1 LFGFCLA
8 LVAYNMLAV
17 VLAALRSVHGESRI
31 DHDLSLYYVAHDI
44 AQTYQGMM
52 IAIPEEEW
60 RVFSRMTPPAFV
72 ALLKLLARQ
81 VRLETYRKSPRG
93 PKKPRP
99 KPNGIIKKTPHV
111 STAKLLKEQKS
122 RVTIP

>member
-1 LFGFCLA
+1 MLA
-8 LVAYNMLAV
+8 L

-31 DHDLSLYYVAHDI
+31 DQELSLYYVAHDI

-60 RVFSRMTPPAFV
+60 RVFSRMAPAAFI
-72 ALLKLLARQ
+72 AILTLLARK
-81 VRLETYRKSPRG
+81 VRLEAYRKSPRG

-99 KPNGIIKKTPHV
+99 KPDGAMKTPHV
-111 STAKLLKEQKS
+111 STAKLLKEQKI
-122 RVTIP
+122 RTMTPQYAENQ

>member
-1 LFGFCLA
+1 MFGFCLA

-31 DHDLSLYYVAHDI
+31 DQDISLYYVAHEI

-60 RVFSRMTPPAFV
+60 QVFSRMPPAAFV
-72 ALLKLLARQ
+72 ALLALLARK
-81 VRLETYRKSPRG
+81 VRLEAYRKSRRG

-99 KPNGIIKKTPHV
+99 KPDGATKTPHV
-111 STAKLLKEQKS
+111 STAKLLKEQKNC
-122 RVTIP
+122 VTTP